1 MNLLPHTLAAS
12 FLLGTVATPML
23 ADSRDSLEG
32 RIQSIDAAR
41 RSFVVGGLMLLTN
54 ASTDYDDGLES
65 FADLRP
71 GMKVKVDHSPR
82 GGQRFAREVELD
94 D

>member
-1 MNLLPHTLAAS
+1 
-12 FLLGTVATPML
+12 
-23 ADSRDSLEG
+23 
-32 RIQSIDAAR
+32 
-41 RSFVVGGLMLLTN
+41 MLLTN

>member
-1 MNLLPHTLAAS
+1 MNLFPHALAAS
-12 FLLGTVATPML
+12 LLLGTVANPVL

-41 RSFVVGGLMLLTN
+41 RSFVVGGQTLLTT
-54 ASTDYDDGLES
+54 AATDYDDGPES
-65 FADLRP
+65 FADLKP
-71 GMKVKVDHSPR
+71 GMKVKVDHSQR
-82 GGQRFAREVELD
+82 GGQRFARDVELD